1 MSRGGKVGT
10 GDVIDPEAVS
20 ARERYHLM
28 TSLVVPR
35 PIGWLSTWGA
45 DGVANLAPFSYF
57 MAISV
62 APMLVGVSIGHRRAG
77 VKDTLANLR
86 ARASFCVNVVT
97 EDLLDAMN
105 ETSASVSPGVDEF
118 ELASLTR
125 RTATSVD
132 APFVSACRAVLE
144 CTVRAE
150 VDLGDVPNTF
160 VVGQVRGV
168 RLSEGLTFE
177 EGTMIVRPEDLR
189 PVGRLGGE
197 AYAVVRE
204 VRRVLRPDRR

>member
-1 MSRGGKVGT
+1 MGYGEEVRANRVL
-10 GDVIDPEAVS
+10 DPEAVS
-20 ARERYHLM
+20 ALERYHLM

-35 PIGWLSTWGA
+35 PIGWVSTWGS

-62 APMLVGVSIGHRRAG
+62 APMLVGVSIGRRRSG
-77 VKDTLANLR
+77 IKDTLANLR
-86 ARASFCVNVVT
+86 ANAPFCVNVVT
-97 EDLLDAMN
+97 EDLLEAMN
-105 ETSASVSPGVDEF
+105 ETSASVAPGVDEF
-118 ELASLTR
+118 DLASLTK

-132 APFVSACRAVLE
+132 APFVGECPAVLE
-144 CTVRAE
+144 CAVRTE
-150 VDLGDVPNTF
+150 VDLGDVPNALI
-160 VVGQVRGV
+160 VGEVRAV
-168 RLSEGLTFE
+168 RLSDALTFE

-189 PVGRLGGE
+189 PVGRLGGA